1 MMTMTIWMG
10 LLVAVLGFEDDKDD
24 DEDDTTIYMR
34 MLTTRW

>member
-1 MMTMTIWMG
+1 MMKWMD

-34 MLTTRW
+34 MLMMRW